1 MRGVSHEAR
10 ELLVTAVS
18 VARFRGAQECDIS
31 DLRVADLLMV
41 LHPGVSLYPDA
52 VESTSP
58 EQLPFSA
65 ELEQVLTRSD
75 DDLGLEELR
84 LLIERP

>member
-1 MRGVSHEAR
+1 MRVLSHEAR
-10 ELLVTAVS
+10 ELLVTAAC
-18 VARFRGAQECDIS
+18 VARFRGAQECDNS
-31 DLRVADLLMV
+31 DLHVADLLMV

-52 VESTSP
+52 VASTSP

-65 ELEQVLTRSD
+65 ELERVLTRSD

-84 LLIERP
+84 RLIERP